1 MNEAAVIYPP
11 QQALFGARTLKAM
24 ASLWFF
30 VAIAG
35 QWLFA
40 YYVLVFY
47 GPSAVSGNYAE
58 WAQVLPKGIIA
69 GDMVGNAALK
79 SHLVLAFY
87 IIVAGPLQ
95 LIPQIRARLPV
106 FHRWN
111 GRIYLPAVV
120 IASIAGLW
128 MVWTRKIDDDLMQ
141 NLGISLDAILIMVF
155 AVLAL
160 RYALMRK
167 FTIHRRWALR
177 LFLVVNAVWFFR
189 IGLMFWLLVNQ
200 GPVGIDFET
209 FSGPFLTFLGFAQ
222 TLVPLALLELY
233 FRAQTSDIDGTKLA
247 MSALLLLVTLAMS
260 AGIFA
265 ATMGLWLPHF

>member
-1 MNEAAVIYPP
+1 M
-11 QQALFGARTLKAM
+11 ARF
-24 ASLWFF
+24 WFLI
-30 VAIAG
+30 AIGG

-47 GPSAVSGNYAE
+47 GGSAISGDFAA
-58 WAQVLPKGIIA
+58 WTKVLPKGIIA
-69 GDMVGNAALK
+69 GDMVGNAALT
-79 SHLVLAFY
+79 SHLFLAFY

-141 NLGISLDAILIMVF
+141 NIGISLDAILIMVF

-160 RYALMRK
+160 RYALARK

-233 FRAQTSDIDGTKLA
+233 FRAQASDSDGTKLA